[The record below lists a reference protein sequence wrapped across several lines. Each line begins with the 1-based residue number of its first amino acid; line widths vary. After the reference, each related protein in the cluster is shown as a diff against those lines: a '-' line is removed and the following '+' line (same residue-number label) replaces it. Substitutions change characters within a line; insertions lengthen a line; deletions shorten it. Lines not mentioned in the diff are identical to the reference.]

1 MESIEQVIVKAIDDW
16 KNYCYTHS
24 IDGPSS
30 NTLSKGDIILRIIT
44 DPGKIIEIKRSSN
57 KGMADRLYSET
68 PMAHRIN
75 RNHIAGYVYKRGAA
89 DDVGRD
95 PMLYLHSHCPED
107 RRDEMH
113 VYLSNLLTTINT
125 YLYVNS
131 DTLERVDRVDRV
143 VTGRILRNLTPYRH
157 RCKTTKETD
166 PILNQIKSRVDKDN
180 HVIVLIKGE

>member
-30 NTLSKGDIILRIIT
+30 STLSKGDIILRIIT

-57 KGMADRLYSET
+57 VGLVTKLSGRT
-68 PMAHRIN
+68 PRAFRVNYDNIG
-75 RNHIAGYVYKRGAA
+75 GYIYKKNPDHG
-89 DDVGRD
+89 VD
-95 PMLYLHSHCPED
+95 PNLFLHNHCPKD

-113 VYLSNLLTTINT
+113 A
-125 YLYVNS
+125 YLYKLLRS
-131 DTLERVDRVDRV
+131 DNIYLYIRSDVVQEVEKVD
-143 VTGRILRNLTPYRH
+143 TGRILKNLTPYRH